1 MVFDMT
7 TIVFRDEIDFW
18 LIYSVEIIH
27 CEFLNCYVQFVM
39 IPLMWP
45 HLALWPEAHY
55 LRLERYSAVAGE
67 VNSGTNADFFGIC
80 LFSFIIKVHDC
91 STQKHFQTSLDIF
104 I

>member
-1 MVFDMT
+1 M
-7 TIVFRDEIDFW
+7 
-18 LIYSVEIIH
+18 YSVEIIH

-55 LRLERYSAVAGE
+55 LRLERYCAEAGE
-67 VNSGTNADFFGIC
+67 VNSGTNADFFGLR
-80 LFSFIIKVHDC
+80 LFFFIFKVNNF
-91 STQKHFQTSLDIF
+91 STQSHFQTSLDIF

>member
-7 TIVFRDEIDFW
+7 TIVLRDEIDFW

-55 LRLERYSAVAGE
+55 LRLER
-67 VNSGTNADFFGIC
+67 
-80 LFSFIIKVHDC
+80 
-91 STQKHFQTSLDIF
+91 
-104 I
+104 